1 MPVVNGVAIAIK
13 RLLVSL
19 ASLMGVKI
27 DFESF
32 GQSGYKDT
40 SDGLE
45 DISDGYQDVADSAK
59 KATLSLMGFDEINK
73 LQDDTSSSKGSS
85 GGGGGSTIDLTD
97 DIAKAAAEYE
107 AAWNKAFANMENSA
121 TEWAD
126 RIEKAKIKGDWYGI
140 GT

>member
-1 MPVVNGVAIAIK
+1 MKEVGMVAGQLFIPILSKVMPVVNGVTIVIK
-13 RLLVSL
+13 RLLVNL

-45 DISDGYQDVADSAK
+45 DISDGYKDVADSAK

-73 LQDDTSSSKGSS
+73 LQDDTSSVSYTHLTLP
-85 GGGGGSTIDLTD
+85 TI
-97 DIAKAAAEYE
+97 A
-107 AAWNKAFANMENSA
+107 
-121 TEWAD
+121 
-126 RIEKAKIKGDWYGI
+126 
-140 GT
+140 